1 MTPTVEPTDVVCSAA
16 DLEAYTTYV
25 LEAVGLSSVDAQYMA
40 GQIVGSDLAGHE
52 SHGMR
57 RLAEY
62 VAQVQTGTA
71 APASTSSVDIDR
83 GSLVRLN
90 GNRGFGH
97 TVLRDATRLAVDR
110 ARSHGIAGI
119 AVYNSQFA
127 GRISFFCEEAA
138 DAGVATLFFVNDSG
152 SGHDV
157 APPGGTDGRISTNPI
172 AAGVP
177 RAKAPHLV
185 LDIAT
190 STVAMGRLSEWRDRG
205 EVIPDEW
212 VTPTGVLKPF
222 GGFKGFGLAL
232 VAEALAGALTSAGTV
247 SEAPSEELQG
257 VFLIAIDVAPLRCLD
272 EFTGEV
278 DAFIS
283 YVKSSPCAP
292 GEGPVRVPGE
302 GSARTTTARR
312 RTGVAV
318 KAFTWREIL
327 RMADQ
332 FGVTPPVNRIVG
344 GSNRTDRDTQTE
356 VNSNS

>member
-1 MTPTVEPTDVVCSAA
+1 MTPTVEPADVVCSAA
-16 DLEAYTTYV
+16 DLEVYTTDV
-25 LEAVGLSSVDAQYMA
+25 LGALGLSLVDAQYMA
-40 GQIVGSDLAGHE
+40 RQIVGSDLAGHE

-62 VAQVQTGTA
+62 VAQAQTGAA
-71 APASTSSVDIDR
+71 APAARSSIDIDR
-83 GSLVRLN
+83 GSLVRVN

-110 ARSHGIAGI
+110 ARAHGIAGI

-152 SGHDV
+152 SGQDV
-157 APPGGTDGRISTNPI
+157 APAGGTDGRISTNPI

-190 STVAMGRLSEWRDRG
+190 SVVAMGHLSEWRDRG

-212 VTPTGVLKPF
+212 VTTTGALKPF

-247 SEAPSEELQG
+247 SDAPSEELQG
-257 VFLIAIDVAPLRCLD
+257 VFLIAIDVAPLRRLD
-272 EFTGEV
+272 EFTAEV

-283 YVKSSPCAP
+283 HVKSSPSAP

-302 GSARTTTARR
+302 GSADTTTARR
-312 RTGVAV
+312 RTGIVV
-318 KAFTWREIL
+318 KHFTWREIL
-327 RMADQ
+327 RMADEL
-332 FGVTPPVNRIVG
+332 GVAPPVHHAAG
-344 GSNRTDRDTQTE
+344 A
-356 VNSNS
+356 